1 MPLYKE
7 PTLFCPW
14 DFLGKNFAVSS
25 HFLIPGFLS
34 TLRLKI
40 HLQHWQADSLPL
52 SQLGSPVTQL
62 SGPEFSTKLS
72 MGIVQ
77 GRDVREL

>member
-1 MPLYKE
+1 MPLYIE
-7 PTLFCPW
+7 STLFCPW
-14 DFLGKNFAVSS
+14 DFPGKHSAVGC
-25 HFLIPGFLS
+25 HFLLPGILS
-34 TLRLKI
+34 TPRLKP

-62 SGPEFSTKLS
+62 SGPEFFTKLS

>member
-1 MPLYKE
+1 MPLYIE

-14 DFLGKNFAVSS
+14 DCPGKYPCSGLPFSRPEVSS
-25 HFLIPGFLS
+25 TP
-34 TLRLKI
+34 RLKL

-52 SQLGSPVTQL
+52 SQLGSPGTQL
-62 SGPEFSTKLS
+62 SDPEFFRKCSA
-72 MGIVQ
+72 GIVQ